1 MTELRRPEKCPE
13 CGGTRFVRIIRG
25 RPSAGGWAMI
35 DRGEAIMGGCFVSL
49 GMPDWHCQT
58 CSHEWLDLEDPA
70 RQEIEEILKRVR
82 LRRQDSVK
90 E

>member
-1 MTELRRPEKCPE
+1 
-13 CGGTRFVRIIRG
+13 
-25 RPSAGGWAMI
+25 
-35 DRGEAIMGGCFVSL
+35 
-49 GMPDWHCQT
+49 MPDWHCQT